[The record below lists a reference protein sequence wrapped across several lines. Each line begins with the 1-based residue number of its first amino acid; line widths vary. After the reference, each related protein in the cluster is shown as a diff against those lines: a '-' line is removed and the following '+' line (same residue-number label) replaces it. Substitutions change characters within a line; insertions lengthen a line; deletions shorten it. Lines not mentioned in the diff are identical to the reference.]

1 MERGT
6 YKNLQRNL
14 ISLVLQDTIAT
25 KTKKGITTAVK
36 KEKKKSSFE
45 SLNPIDGA

>member
-36 KEKKKSSFE
+36 NEKKKAA
-45 SLNPIDGA
+45 LKA